1 MHRQLRLLRSRSGP
15 RGRRGRLW
23 LVDSSSTWLEVL
35 VLNNLDRASRYR
47 HYLLWDA
54 GIWSRGVA
62 KFSSLV
68 SHLSSMQKS
77 HLAYLAAAC
86 ENNGPTTIIT
96 ITYITVGSMIYQS
109 SSLPLIILLFQ
120 FLSFS
125 ALVKTAT
132 SSSSSS
138 RSRYA
143 AYDYDLTTPQY
154 TPDGRLLQVEY
165 ATNACR
171 GGEGRNPIV
180 CVGMSIPSQRD
191 VLLYAKRQNQKRRE
205 QKEQQL
211 NESDGQRNSEL
222 ECTDNDGKDSFS
234 EGQGLEGDA
243 LLIMATISSPPPSSS
258 TSLIIDSKHKTDG
271 DDKEKQSSSTIEQ
284 QSNYINQQRTQCRII
299 EVPLSTSFQTHYYG
313 KTSSTTTTES
323 TSILIGLSGILAD
336 ATSLLQ
342 IAYSVLEE
350 EQISF
355 GWHRLGLS
363 PVGTTTVAAVGSN
376 GSNDDDNN
384 VVTKSQVHPRRQQQQ
399 QQTAAAAQPSETTVR
414 LARAIGDRCQ
424 KHAFGGGLRPLGA
437 SLMIAGIEQQQQQ
450 SGSGSSIKF
459 AMCETDPSG
468 AISVMNPFWVRPTTS
483 TTSSAE
489 GDVGNAEDKLVINS
503 PRVMVSGGAT
513 QSRSKLKQ
521 TMTLRTRDLY
531 DDIIMN
537 SKKEETKKRVIYSEE
552 VFLRRALQTV
562 IEALV
567 EEWKG
572 RGSIPSLSGDNS
584 KREQSMVLPQMEVV
598 FTTPKRGT
606 FRLSEDDI
614 RVLMEST
621 DK

>member
-1 MHRQLRLLRSRSGP
+1 MKKAL
-15 RGRRGRLW
+15 
-23 LVDSSSTWLEVL
+23 
-35 VLNNLDRASRYR
+35 
-47 HYLLWDA
+47 
-54 GIWSRGVA
+54 
-62 KFSSLV
+62 
-68 SHLSSMQKS
+68 
-77 HLAYLAAAC
+77 YLAGTFAAAVIG
-86 ENNGPTTIIT
+86 ESTAETFVKRQN
-96 ITYITVGSMIYQS
+96 QS
-109 SSLPLIILLFQ
+109 IEQAHLL
-120 FLSFS
+120 
-125 ALVKTAT
+125 AVKTAI

-138 RSRYA
+138 RGRYA
-143 AYDYDLTTPQY
+143 VYDYDLTTPQY

-171 GGEGRNPIV
+171 GDKGGEGRNPIV

-191 VLLYAKRQNQKRRE
+191 VLLYNTRRLQNQKRRK
-205 QKEQQL
+205 QQQQQL
-211 NESDGQRNSEL
+211 NESGGQRKSEL
-222 ECTDNDGKDSFS
+222 ECTDNDGDDDSFTEVS
-234 EGQGLEGDA
+234 GDA

-258 TSLIIDSKHKTDG
+258 TSLMVDSKHKTDG
-271 DDKEKQSSSTIEQ
+271 NNKEKQSSSSTTEQ

-299 EVPLSTSFQTHYYG
+299 EVPLSTSFQTQYYG

-336 ATSLLQ
+336 ATALLQ

-363 PVGTTTVAAVGSN
+363 PVGTTTVAVDSN
-376 GSNDDDNN
+376 CIDDYYDVN
-384 VVTKSQVHPRRQQQQ
+384 VNAVTKSHVHPRRQQQQ

-414 LARAIGDRCQ
+414 LARAIGDKCQ

-437 SLMIAGIEQQQQQ
+437 SLMIAGIEQQQQKG
-450 SGSGSSIKF
+450 GSGSSIKL
-459 AMCETDPSG
+459 AMCETEPSG
-468 AISVMNPFWVRPTTS
+468 AVSVINPFWVTPTTS
-483 TTSSAE
+483 TTSSSAE
-489 GDVGNAEDKLVINS
+489 GAENKLVINS

-513 QSRSKLKQ
+513 KSQSKLKQ

-531 DDIIMN
+531 DDIIVN
-537 SKKEETKKRVIYSEE
+537 SEKDEARGRVIYSEE
-552 VFLRRALQTV
+552 IFLRRALQTV

-584 KREQSMVLPQMEVV
+584 KREQPMVLPQMEVV

-606 FRLSEDDI
+606 FRLSENDI

-621 DK
+621 EK